1 LIFRLQ
7 LRVSGLFNWLALLIQ
22 SLNDMAV
29 LIPVL
34 GLPCLP
40 RLLIIH
46 VLFGIIN
53 SPRHVNDGESQPE
66 ERHTNEHGDGA
77 ININVGVSRV

>member
-1 LIFRLQ
+1 M
-7 LRVSGLFNWLALLIQ
+7 
-22 SLNDMAV
+22 DV
-29 LIPVL
+29 LILIL

-40 RLLIIH
+40 GLLIIH
-46 VLFGIIN
+46 VLLLQIN

-77 ININVGVSRV
+77 ININVCVPRV